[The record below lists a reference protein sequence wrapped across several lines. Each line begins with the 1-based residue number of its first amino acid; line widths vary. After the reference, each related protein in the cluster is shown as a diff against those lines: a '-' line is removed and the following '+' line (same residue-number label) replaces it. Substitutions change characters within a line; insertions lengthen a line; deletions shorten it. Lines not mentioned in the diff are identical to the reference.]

1 MSCPCCISNYNKG
14 TKTEIKCYFEDCNFS
29 SCKECIRT
37 YLTGTTNEPHC
48 MQCRKKWDLEFTK
61 NALNASF
68 MQKEYR
74 EHRKTI
80 LADRTISQIQEHY
93 NDAILLSQRRKDN
106 KAILEIQKEIDE
118 INTTIAMK
126 YQKISDIRNR
136 THKASEVVER
146 RKFVMPCQ
154 TNGCRGMLSSAYKC
168 DLCEKFTCAKCFDS
182 IEGDKDAHT
191 CVPENVETADE
202 IRKNTRP
209 CPSCGC
215 RISKIDG
222 CFAENTPILLWNRE
236 IKMSQHIEIGDE
248 LIGDDGNK
256 RIVEDVCSGQD
267 DLYEIQQN
275 NGNVYVVNS
284 KHTLVLK
291 MTGKNEI
298 IHMTIEEYMKL
309 TNAMKNNF
317 YGFKSNNGIN
327 YEKQDVLLEPYMLGL
342 WLGGSQ
348 RDSVRSTEDGTSV
361 NSVIATNDDE
371 IREYVNNWCVNNDAE
386 LVQESKYKLRIR
398 RKGYSFYNCQRQLHV
413 VAHGK
418 ESLSGEKYE
427 NIPKSNRTNPFTDL
441 LKKYNLIGNKHI
453 PNEYLFN
460 DRETRLKLLAGIID
474 TDGHVTKESKG
485 KRVCIIQTGKIF
497 SEQIIYLAK
506 SLGFLVN
513 HQIRERKNCV
523 IFNCEPRDC
532 KSFLFE
538 NAHSGSFSSEKSDV
552 AMHIENVQRCKDQYV
567 INISG
572 EKLEEISTILPR
584 KKCAN
589 SAPNKDYFKTSI
601 SVKKIEFG
609 NYYGWNVNDNHRFIL
624 NDFTVVKNC
633 DQMWCIECKTAF
645 SWSKGTVEVGM
656 VHNPHYFQWMRQN
669 GGMPRT
675 DGLPGAGCND
685 NRLITQLTF
694 IREIFN
700 MLGKSASHETEFLEN
715 CKNSG
720 YTMDELRKIM
730 PLIHDNFNTI
740 KETKSCEELE
750 RCKRSITP
758 DFFVNFHR
766 FIVHM
771 ERVTLSQLNY
781 SIRARNDDN
790 RAIHLYILGEQT
802 REDLSDYLVKRDVGN
817 ARDGAHRDILEA
829 LIMVGK
835 QILMDLYNELMEIEV
850 DFSWRLI
857 NDQLNMLRFVKNRD
871 LTYIRDKMME
881 FSKFYTVFYLNHK
894 EGIENMYRRCSI
906 IYNKYVRA
914 VNQYAAYSN
923 AEMIK
928 YLMLYNSKKQVYMWD
943 SDIENARFFKF
954 DIKESLVNGI
964 KHFQSELEIYSN
976 GTVYTF

>member
-106 KAILEIQKEIDE
+106 TAILEIQKEIDE

-222 CFAENTPILLWNRE
+222 C
-236 IKMSQHIEIGDE
+236 
-248 LIGDDGNK
+248 
-256 RIVEDVCSGQD
+256 
-267 DLYEIQQN
+267 
-275 NGNVYVVNS
+275 
-284 KHTLVLK
+284 
-291 MTGKNEI
+291 
-298 IHMTIEEYMKL
+298 
-309 TNAMKNNF
+309 
-317 YGFKSNNGIN
+317 
-327 YEKQDVLLEPYMLGL
+327 
-342 WLGGSQ
+342 
-348 RDSVRSTEDGTSV
+348 
-361 NSVIATNDDE
+361 
-371 IREYVNNWCVNNDAE
+371 
-386 LVQESKYKLRIR
+386 
-398 RKGYSFYNCQRQLHV
+398 
-413 VAHGK
+413 
-418 ESLSGEKYE
+418 
-427 NIPKSNRTNPFTDL
+427 
-441 LKKYNLIGNKHI
+441 
-453 PNEYLFN
+453 
-460 DRETRLKLLAGIID
+460 
-474 TDGHVTKESKG
+474 
-485 KRVCIIQTGKIF
+485 
-497 SEQIIYLAK
+497 
-506 SLGFLVN
+506 
-513 HQIRERKNCV
+513 
-523 IFNCEPRDC
+523 
-532 KSFLFE
+532 
-538 NAHSGSFSSEKSDV
+538 
-552 AMHIENVQRCKDQYV
+552 
-567 INISG
+567 
-572 EKLEEISTILPR
+572 
-584 KKCAN
+584 
-589 SAPNKDYFKTSI
+589 
-601 SVKKIEFG
+601 
-609 NYYGWNVNDNHRFIL
+609 
-624 NDFTVVKNC
+624 

-685 NRLITQLTF
+685 NRLITQLSF

-802 REDLSDYLVKRDVGN
+802 REELSDYLVKRDIGN

-857 NDQLNMLRFVKNRD
+857 NDQLNTLRFVKNRD
-871 LTYIRDKMME
+871 LTYIRDNMME

-894 EGIENMYRRCSI
+894 EGIENMYRRCAI

-976 GTVYTF
+976 GAV